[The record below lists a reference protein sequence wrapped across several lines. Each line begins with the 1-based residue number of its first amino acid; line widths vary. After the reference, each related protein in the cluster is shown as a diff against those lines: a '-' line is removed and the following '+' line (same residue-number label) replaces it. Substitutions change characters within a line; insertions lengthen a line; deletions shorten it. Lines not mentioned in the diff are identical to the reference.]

1 MLARITPSPL
11 KGTVPAIASKSMAH
25 RLIICAALANGE
37 THVTC
42 NTTCADI
49 EATVRCLT
57 ALGARIE
64 TVEDGFQVHP
74 TMKSVE
80 FGLLKALA
88 GGTLDCGESGSTLRF
103 MLPVACALGAN
114 ATFVG
119 QGRLGA
125 RPLSPLSD
133 EIIAAGCDLQGLG
146 GFPLKTSG
154 RMRPGTFILPGNVSS
169 QYISGLLLAT
179 PLLGQPSCVQV
190 TGLIESR
197 PYINLTIQAMKAF
210 GRGQRRA
217 YPRQGR
223 PTRDHEL
230 PREQRLVPHSWQ
242 RGCRGRLVQ
251 RGLLAVRRR
260 YRLRPHHRG
269 GRVAELR
276 AGRPQ
281 RACRAFALWHPHR
294 ALHQRRHRAVR
305 QARRL

>member
-37 THVTC
+37 THVAC

-74 TMKSVE
+74 TMKSIE

-103 MLPVACALGAN
+103 MLPVACALGAE

-154 RMRPGTFILPGNVSS
+154 RMRSGTFVLPGNVSS
-169 QYISGLLLAT
+169 QYISGLLLAA
-179 PLLGQPSCVQV
+179 PLLAQPSCVQV

-210 GRGQRRA
+210 GVEVNVERIPAKDGQ
-217 YPRQGR
+217 PEV
-223 PTRDHEL
+223 EL
-230 PREQRLVPHSWQ
+230 PREQRLVPHARQ
-242 RGCRGRLVQ
+242 RSRRGRLVQ
-251 RGLLAVRRR
+251 RRLLAVRRR
-260 YRLRPHHRG
+260 HWHRPHHRR

-281 RACRAFALWHPHR
+281 RARRAFALWRPHR
-294 ALHQRRHRAVR
+294 ALNQRRHRPVR

>member
-74 TMKSVE
+74 TMKSIE

-103 MLPVACALGAN
+103 MLPVACALGAE
-114 ATFVG
+114 ATFIG

-125 RPLSPLSD
+125 RPLSRSPTRSLPLAATCRVWAAFRSRQAAACARAPLS
-133 EIIAAGCDLQGLG
+133 
-146 GFPLKTSG
+146 
-154 RMRPGTFILPGNVSS
+154 
-169 QYISGLLLAT
+169 
-179 PLLGQPSCVQV
+179 
-190 TGLIESR
+190 
-197 PYINLTIQAMKAF
+197 
-210 GRGQRRA
+210 
-217 YPRQGR
+217 
-223 PTRDHEL
+223 
-230 PREQRLVPHSWQ
+230 
-242 RGCRGRLVQ
+242 
-251 RGLLAVRRR
+251 
-260 YRLRPHHRG
+260 
-269 GRVAELR
+269 
-276 AGRPQ
+276 
-281 RACRAFALWHPHR
+281 CRAT
-294 ALHQRRHRAVR
+294 
-305 QARRL
+305 